1 MPVMLQRL
9 ARAWNALPIA
19 LSLPLLAGLAA
30 FAAALIVAQ
39 VATRSLEREF
49 AREAA
54 RLGAVYLDGIA
65 AALIEPLRAGDR
77 RAIEATL
84 LRALGFQEGVREQRL
99 LVVPAPGAAPIVVGA
114 REDATFPPPFTQGH
128 DAAWEVSPDGRTAW
142 AQRVLLVEGAAPA
155 RVAVQLDFA
164 RSLERRAQ
172 LGPLLLGLEG
182 MMAALAGALV
192 ALLTRRALAPLLAVS
207 EALDRAGAGDFR
219 PIPDAARPPPGTE
232 AARLIEAVDLMAARL
247 AERERLAARLAER
260 AQAAEL
266 GDLAATVA
274 HEVRNPLAGMLTAL
288 GSARRFG
295 ESRAAREEA
304 LDLVERG
311 LRQIQQVVQAT
322 LEAHRGT
329 LAPRPLAREDLEDVI
344 RLLRPEAE
352 RRGTRLELRGDLPVP
367 FPADALPV
375 RQALLNLLLNAVAAT
390 GPGGVV
396 SLGVGHEPDGTLR
409 LDVADQGGGLP
420 EPALRQIAGGA
431 RSGPGLGLSVVM
443 AQLARLDGRIEVDS
457 RPGEATR
464 IALFLPPAPEVIPA

>member
-1 MPVMLQRL
+1 MPFRPDRL
-9 ARAWNALPIA
+9 WNALPIA
-19 LSLPLLAGLAA
+19 FSLPLLAGIAA

-49 AREAA
+49 AREAE
-54 RLGAVYLDGIA
+54 RLGAVYLDGIS
-65 AALIEPLRAGDR
+65 AALIEPLRAGDKA
-77 RAIEATL
+77 AIEAVL

-99 LVVPAPGAAPIVVGA
+99 VVVPAPGAEPIMVGPSGRA
-114 REDATFPPPFTQGH
+114 PPPFTQGR
-128 DAAWEVSPDGRTAW
+128 DTAWEVSADGRTAW
-142 AQRVLLVEGAAPA
+142 AQRVLAVEGAPPA
-155 RVAVQLDFA
+155 RVAAQLDFA
-164 RSLERRAQ
+164 RSLERREQ
-172 LGPLLLGLEG
+172 LAPLLLGLEG
-182 MMAALAGALV
+182 LLAALAGALV
-192 ALLTRRALAPLLAVS
+192 ALLTRRALAPLLAVT
-207 EALDRAGAGDFR
+207 EVLDRAGAGDFR
-219 PIPDAARPPPGTE
+219 PSPEAQRPPPGTE
-232 AARLIEAVDLMAARL
+232 AARLIAAVDLMSARL

-322 LEAHRGT
+322 LDTHRGT
-329 LAPRPLAREDLEDVI
+329 LAPRPLTREDLEDVV
-344 RLLRPEAE
+344 RLVRPEAE
-352 RRGTRLELRGDLPVP
+352 RRGLRLDLQGDLPAP

-390 GPGGVV
+390 GPGGTVALSV
-396 SLGVGHEPDGTLR
+396 ARAADGTLR
-409 LDVADQGGGLP
+409 LEVMDQGGGLP
-420 EPALRQIAGGA
+420 EPALRQIAGGG

-457 RPGEATR
+457 RPGESTH
-464 IALFLPPAPEVIPA
+464 IAVFLPPAPDGGAA

>member
-1 MPVMLQRL
+1 MGAML
-9 ARAWNALPIA
+9 ARPARFWNTLPIA
-19 LSLPLLAGLAA
+19 VSLPLLAGFAA

-39 VATRSLEREF
+39 VATRALEREF

-54 RLGAVYLDGIA
+54 RLGDVYLDGLS
-65 AALIEPLRAGDR
+65 AALIEPLRAGD
-77 RAIEATL
+77 AVAVEAAL
-84 LRALGFQEGVREQRL
+84 LRALGFQEGVREHRL
-99 LVVPAPGAAPIVVGA
+99 VVVPAPGAPPIVAGA
-114 REDATFPPPFTQGH
+114 AEEAGFPPPFTLGR
-128 DAAWEVSPDGRTAW
+128 DTAWEVAPDGTTAW
-142 AQRVLLVEGAAPA
+142 AQRVLLVEGAPPA
-155 RVAVQLDFA
+155 RLAVQLDFA
-164 RSLERRAQ
+164 RSQARRAQ

-182 MMAALAGALV
+182 LLAALAGALV
-192 ALLTRRALAPLLAVS
+192 AWLTRRALAPLLAVT

-219 PIPDAARPPPGTE
+219 PSPEAARPPPGTE
-232 AARLIEAVDLMAARL
+232 AARLIAAVDLMAARL

-295 ESRAAREEA
+295 ESRRAREEA

-311 LRQIQQVVQAT
+311 LRQIQQVVQST

-329 LAPRPLAREDLEDVI
+329 LAPRPLAREDLEDVV
-344 RLLRPEAE
+344 RLVRPEAE
-352 RRGTRLELRGDLPVP
+352 RRGLRLELHGELPEP

-390 GPGGVV
+390 GAGGLV
-396 SLGVGHEPDGTLR
+396 SLAVARQAEGTLR
-409 LDVADQGGGLP
+409 LEVLDQGGGLP
-420 EPALRQIAGGA
+420 EPALRQIEGGG

-464 IALFLPPAPEVIPA
+464 IALFLPPAPEPVAA

>member
-1 MPVMLQRL
+1 MGRMPLRHS
-9 ARAWNALPIA
+9 RAWNALPIA

-54 RLGAVYLDGIA
+54 RLGAVYLDGIS
-65 AALIEPLRAGDR
+65 AALIEPLRAGDP
-77 RAIEATL
+77 RAIEAVL

-99 LVVPAPGAAPIVVGA
+99 VVVPAPGAAPIVVGA
-114 REDATFPPPFTQGH
+114 REDPALPPPFTQGR
-128 DAAWEVSPDGRTAW
+128 DTAWEVSPDARTAW
-142 AQRVLLVEGAAPA
+142 AQRTLLVEGAPPA
-155 RVAVQLDFA
+155 QVAAQLDFA

-182 MMAALAGALV
+182 MLAALAGMLV
-192 ALLTRRALAPLLAVS
+192 ALLTRRALAPLLAVT

-219 PIPDAARPPPGTE
+219 PSPAGQRPPAGTE

-322 LEAHRGT
+322 LDAHRGT
-329 LAPRPLAREDLEDVI
+329 LAPRPLTREDLEDVV
-344 RLLRPEAE
+344 RLVRPEAE
-352 RRGTRLELRGDLPVP
+352 RRGLRLELAGELPEP

-390 GPGGVV
+390 GTGGVV
-396 SLGVGHEPDGTLR
+396 SLGVRREADGTLR
-409 LDVADQGGGLP
+409 LEVADEGGGLP
-420 EPALRQIAGGA
+420 EPALRQIEGGA

-457 RPGEATR
+457 RPGEATH
-464 IALFLPPAPEVIPA
+464 IAVFLPPAAEGVAA